1 MCVKLL
7 SGDLNLDS
15 YPHTPQTFIL
25 MKCTTPRVHGGNNN
39 LILTILVKIKKKKM
53 ILQSAIKIIYK
64 RDGKRRMK
72 LCIQITR

>member
-39 LILTILVKIKKKKM
+39 LILTILEKIKKKK
-53 ILQSAIKIIYK
+53 
-64 RDGKRRMK
+64 
-72 LCIQITR
+72 